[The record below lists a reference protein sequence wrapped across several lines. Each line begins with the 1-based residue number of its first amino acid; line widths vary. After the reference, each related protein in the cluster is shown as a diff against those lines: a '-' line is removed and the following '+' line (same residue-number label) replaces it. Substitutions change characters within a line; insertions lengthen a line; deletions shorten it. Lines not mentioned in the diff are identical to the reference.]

1 MYYLR
6 YSLKIAKIKIMHDLL
21 AAKEILDTA
30 LAAAKDKN
38 LKKITKIVIELGNK
52 EYSHGDHTH
61 LETIDPENLEFNLK
75 LVVKNTIAENA
86 EFIIKKSDISDIL
99 VKEIEGE

>member
-1 MYYLR
+1 
-6 YSLKIAKIKIMHDLL
+6 MHDLL

-30 LAAAKDKN
+30 LAAAKN
-38 LKKITKIVIELGNK
+38 KKINRISKIVIELGSK
-52 EYSHGDHTH
+52 EYSHSGHSH
-61 LETIDPENLEFNLK
+61 LETIDPENLKFNLN

-86 EFIIKKSDISDIL
+86 KFIIKKSDISDIL

>member
-1 MYYLR
+1 ML
-6 YSLKIAKIKIMHDLL
+6 LCLNTFMHDLF

-30 LAAAKDKN
+30 LAAAEEKK
-38 LKKITKIVIELGNK
+38 LGKITKIVIELGSK

-61 LETIDPENLEFNLK
+61 LETIDPENLEFSLK
-75 LVVKNTIAENA
+75 LIVKNTIAENA
-86 EFIIKKSDISDIL
+86 KFVIKKSNIPDIL

>member
-1 MYYLR
+1 
-6 YSLKIAKIKIMHDLL
+6 MHDLL
-21 AAKEILDTA
+21 AAKEILNTA
-30 LAAAKDKN
+30 LNVAQENK

-52 EYSHGDHTH
+52 EYSHGSTKLTPGGGHAH
-61 LETIDPENLEFNLK
+61 LETIDPENLEFNLN

-99 VKEIEGE
+99 VKEIEGK

>member
-1 MYYLR
+1 
-6 YSLKIAKIKIMHDLL
+6 MHDLL
-21 AAKEILDTA
+21 AAKDILDTA
-30 LAAAKDKN
+30 LSAAREKK

-52 EYSHGDHTH
+52 EYSHGSTTLTAGGDHTH
-61 LETIDPENLEFNLK
+61 LETIDPENLEFNLN

-86 EFIIKKSDISDIL
+86 KFIINKSDISDIL